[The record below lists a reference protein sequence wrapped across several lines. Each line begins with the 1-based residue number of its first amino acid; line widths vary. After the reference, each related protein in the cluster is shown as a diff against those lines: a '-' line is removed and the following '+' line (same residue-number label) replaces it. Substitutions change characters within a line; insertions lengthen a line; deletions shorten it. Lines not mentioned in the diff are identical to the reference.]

1 MLLSAVCSLPHNYGV
16 SCIIMYICLHCEH
29 PFLPLYPPSQ
39 QIICI
44 VKGLLCYCQLLF
56 ICPYVASYIFLSP
69 FTSSPCIM
77 CNFVHLPPLWTPI
90 SPPLPTHPTDFWK
103 VKELLCHCQ
112 LLIHFSLCCIIYK
125 PLYIFDHFLC
135 CIVIFIFCIVSF

>member
-1 MLLSAVCSLPHNYGV
+1 MYNYVHLPPLWTP
-16 SCIIMYICLHCEH
+16 I
-29 PFLPLYPPSQ
+29 FPLYPPSQ

-125 PLYIFDHFLC
+125 PLYVFDHFLVLYSY
-135 CIVIFIFCIVSF
+135 IHFLYYFILPQGLNVRKAFSA